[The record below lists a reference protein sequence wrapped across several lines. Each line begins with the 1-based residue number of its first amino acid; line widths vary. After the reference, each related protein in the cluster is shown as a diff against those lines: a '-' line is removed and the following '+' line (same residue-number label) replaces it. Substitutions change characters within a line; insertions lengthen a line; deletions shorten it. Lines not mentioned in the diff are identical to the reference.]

1 MPAAITIFKRYK
13 HDIRLTDA
21 GTTAFGTLGSEA
33 RDVKVR
39 FFSQRFDTSFTQYC
53 RQSRHSHRGAM
64 EQVYFHLRRDNGC
77 EFGNGRSRQC
87 YCISICRDN
96 WSLGVTEQSRSGVD
110 GTMRWS
116 GRPLTQQV
124 VESLASPMRD

>member
-1 MPAAITIFKRYK
+1 
-13 HDIRLTDA
+13 
-21 GTTAFGTLGSEA
+21 
-33 RDVKVR
+33 
-39 FFSQRFDTSFTQYC
+39 
-53 RQSRHSHRGAM
+53 M

-110 GTMRWS
+110 GTMR
-116 GRPLTQQV
+116 RPHRLLTQQV
-124 VESLASPMRD
+124 VESLASPMRDQASAGNQLTSSNQLLSRD